1 MLKIQYQT
9 DEQTYEPWTCI
20 TNVHE
25 LAHLVSRLPEY
36 IVTYIAMQLAK
47 PFRMDR
53 FQAIYMIYGIHSV
66 DTLEHLFEE
75 FVRKNCTCSKCD
87 SYNTIVMA
95 IKILDRISIIC
106 NDCFHVER
114 IAKSDIFRVIVMRYG
129 KNSDDYIDITDVP
142 DDIRNLH
149 QNCTKW
155 IEYTQEKLTF
165 DMFEDKQNIR
175 RIDTMRQSRYK
186 SFLPVN
192 MWMRYLIDVN
202 FSDNLFGDPIIQ
214 DYLVDEADRMNIR
227 CYAMMHVSHILLEGT
242 SDILENLIR
251 YRRFFYRLCAGTE
264 NERVQEQFV
273 NTIYEHVLQRREQ
286 YSSHM
291 CNILRFL
298 YTYDMIDFYAIKDWY
313 YRPRMHFS
321 ENERQ
326 LLESIIQPFKQWLEN
341 GKQFYYKLE
350 HETKLPQQQQ
360 QQQLTI
366 SIGDSD
372 NSTDNE
378 DEDDEEEENNDSD
391 DDNDEKDESI
401 AAAAATTTARNINS
415 GNESINDDIISDYSS
430 DRTSSDDS
438 LFDILNL
445 Y

>member
-1 MLKIQYQT
+1 MLKIQYKT
-9 DEQTYEPWTCI
+9 DEQTYETWTCI

-36 IVTYIAMQLAK
+36 IITYIAMQLAK
-47 PFRMDR
+47 PFRMDQ
-53 FQAIYMIYGIHSV
+53 FQSIYMIYGIHSV
-66 DTLEHLFEE
+66 DTLQHLFEE

-95 IKILDRISIIC
+95 IRILDRISIIC
-106 NDCFHVER
+106 NNCFHVER
-114 IAKSDIFRVIVMRYG
+114 VAKSDIFRVIVMRYG
-129 KNSDDYIDITDVP
+129 KNSDDYIEITDVP
-142 DDIRNLH
+142 DDIINLH

-155 IEYTQEKLTF
+155 IEYTQEKLTL

-175 RIDTMRQSRYK
+175 RIDAMRQSRYK

-202 FSDNLFGDPIIQ
+202 FSENLFSDPIIQ

-242 SDILENLIR
+242 SNILENLIR

-291 CNILRFL
+291 CSILRFL
-298 YTYDMIDFYAIKDWY
+298 YTYDMIDFYAIKEWY

-326 LLESIIQPFKQWLEN
+326 LIESIIQPFKQWINN

-350 HETKLPQQQQ
+350 HETKLPSPQQS
-360 QQQLTI
+360 TI
-366 SIGDSD
+366 YIDDSD
-372 NSTDNE
+372 NSTDTEEE
-378 DEDDEEEENNDSD
+378 DEEENNDSD
-391 DDNDEKDESI
+391 DGNDDNEKDESI
-401 AAAAATTTARNINS
+401 AAKNINS
-415 GNESINDDIISDYSS
+415 GNESNNDDIISDYSS
-430 DRTSSDDS
+430 DRTSSDDDS